1 MRKILECISWVI
13 LDDLLLY
20 RGAEYHWVEDYIP
33 PLRMPNRRWY
43 EWARKKGLMIRGLNE
58 LEKKIKIVAN
68 TVAKELNIRS
78 SDIKKITYKKLTYP
92 LFILLLGR
100 KVNSIRIESNVFIPV
115 FKSKHFIKYCKDHLR
130 DILIESIG
138 KGKIIKNDEIV
149 EEIIAKLTGNTK
161 LLVFPY
167 PSTSFIIQLISKI
180 TKINLISL
188 YNEYSYFV
196 HTYDKAWQIYPFSSV
211 LEFKILKHELNRFY
225 QVIMKLIEF
234 YQKEIS

>member
-1 MRKILECISWVI
+1 
-13 LDDLLLY
+13 
-20 RGAEYHWVEDYIP
+20 
-33 PLRMPNRRWY
+33 
-43 EWARKKGLMIRGLNE
+43 
-58 LEKKIKIVAN
+58 
-68 TVAKELNIRS
+68 
-78 SDIKKITYKKLTYP
+78 
-92 LFILLLGR
+92 
-100 KVNSIRIESNVFIPV
+100 VFIPV
-115 FKSKHFIKYCKDHLR
+115 FKLKHFIKYCRDHLR

-149 EEIIAKLTGNTK
+149 EEVIAKLTGSTE

-180 TKINLISL
+180 TKINLNSL